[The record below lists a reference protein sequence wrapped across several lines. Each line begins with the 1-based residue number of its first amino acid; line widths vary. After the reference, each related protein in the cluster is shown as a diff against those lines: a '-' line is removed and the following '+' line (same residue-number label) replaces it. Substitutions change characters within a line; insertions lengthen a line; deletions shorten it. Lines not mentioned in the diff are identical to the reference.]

1 MHIFKFL
8 KPGLTN
14 FKVNV
19 EQSISTRSLKDSQ
32 VRNLPGNLP
41 RQGEIDLWRHTGD
54 EITFCWSFNKLSCER
69 HCNTILS
76 GKQKGMRLVV
86 CAGLLSLVS
95 QCISIALLL
104 RSRFISKH
112 RREGGA
118 LELSKGRR
126 GDGKVGTSTSSSQGT
141 AWEDGRVS
149 PHPIHAVGN
158 GFSPFSCSDCSQQG

>member
-14 FKVNV
+14 FNV
-19 EQSISTRSLKDSQ
+19 EQSISTRSLKESQ
-32 VRNLPGNLP
+32 VSNLPGNLP

-54 EITFCWSFNKLSCER
+54 EITFCWSFNKLSCET

-76 GKQKGMRLVV
+76 GKQKRGWGWLCVLVCWV
-86 CAGLLSLVS
+86 WSHSVYLLPCYWGVGLSAS
-95 QCISIALLL
+95 T
-104 RSRFISKH
+104 
-112 RREGGA
+112 
-118 LELSKGRR
+118 
-126 GDGKVGTSTSSSQGT
+126 DGKVVHLSFPKGGEEMGKLVQAPALLQGT

-149 PHPIHAVGN
+149 PHPIHAIGN